1 MNTYTIKILWQA
13 ERPTDQ
19 EPSMYEL
26 MYGRQPAKMELQ
38 NGSTDIDIRE
48 CPELANLAG
57 VQSLCKAVLDW
68 KGTIPGLR
76 HDAGN
81 SWLYYS
87 ELLTL
92 AAQVAQSP
100 HR

>member
-1 MNTYTIKILWQA
+1 MNTFTVKILWQA

-48 CPELANLAG
+48 CPESSNLAAIQAL
-57 VQSLCKAVLDW
+57 VKAVLDW
-68 KGTIPGLR
+68 KGTLPGLR

-81 SWLYYS
+81 SWLKYAD
-87 ELLTL
+87 LLDM
-92 AAQVAQSP
+92 ASP
-100 HR
+100 GAMRPTR

>member
-1 MNTYTIKILWQA
+1 MNTFTVKILWQA

-48 CPELANLAG
+48 CPESSNFAG

-81 SWLYYS
+81 SWLKYTV
-87 ELLTL
+87 LLDM
-92 AAQVAQSP
+92 AAQAT
-100 HR
+100 RATAR